1 MKTGLVYMF
10 LSLAL
15 LCACG
20 SDDEELSGGM
30 QQPGEALELIAV
42 AGNFVT
48 YGDAPNTRAAD
59 NGAATTFENGDRV
72 GVIVLEGNTVI
83 GNNLPY
89 KYDGTKWVFDTDVA
103 NTENT
108 GKSLFYYDSQASNLT
123 YIVYYPYSD
132 KADNVTSVEGNDG
145 LKSKFI
151 PQEDQ
156 RTEDAYRMSDLMIWK
171 SETGIAPLRT
181 LNATLVHAYNS
192 VSIQPEVHWTLG
204 NGQDFLHPSPT
215 ISDVRFV
222 TGDKTIVT
230 PYYAEEDGSYRYI
243 LPSGFTGSVRCF
255 YTFDNKTY
263 NKKFT
268 VSSESNTRYSSV
280 QNINAGDYSLDK
292 AQLGD
297 FYCRSSD
304 GEGYLIPNDVKTL
317 PEKEEKECVG
327 IVYWLGD
334 IKDHNYTLLDSKFSN
349 GMHGLV
355 VSLWD
360 MPDPDNTS
368 SVTMTWTYGDYESV
382 DNWLVNA
389 TWAGDNSRPKDFSS
403 IQVTAQMQGYA
414 NTIALKEYN
423 NYVEGTTDD
432 GYGPESGK
440 RVKPVKGLDAFETAH
455 PSPLNSSGWYW
466 PSVEELKYVCWGQ
479 GNGQGTTGKNMLNTQ
494 IEKVSGSNVFDGDSR
509 VYHWSSTEY
518 SSNRSRAWYVIFS
531 DGRVRDSGW
540 KHSTTGRLR
549 PLLAF

>member
-20 SDDEELSGGM
+20 SSDEELSGGM

-48 YGDAPNTRAAD
+48 PGDAPNTRAAD
-59 NGAATTFENGDRV
+59 NGAATTFENDDRV
-72 GVIVLEGNTVI
+72 GVIVLEGDAVI

-89 KYDGTKWVFDTDVA
+89 KYDGTKWVFDIDVA
-103 NTENT
+103 DTENT

-123 YIVYYPYSD
+123 YIVYYPYST
-132 KADNVTSVEGNDG
+132 KADNVASVEGDGG

-156 RTEDAYRMSDLMIWK
+156 RTEDAYRMSDLMIWQ
-171 SETGIAPLRT
+171 SATGIAPLRT

-192 VSIQPEVHWTLG
+192 VSIQPEVRYTLAA
-204 NGQDFLHPSPT
+204 GQDFIHPSPA

-222 TGDKTIVT
+222 TGDATIVT

-243 LPSGFTGSVRCF
+243 LPPGFTGSVRCF
-255 YTFDNKTY
+255 YTFDNQTY
-263 NKKFT
+263 HKEFT
-268 VSSESNTRYSSV
+268 VSAPASNTRYGSV
-280 QNINAGDYSLDK
+280 QNIHAGDYSLDK

-297 FYCRSSD
+297 FYCRNSD

-317 PEKEEKECVG
+317 SEQEEKECVG

-334 IKDHNYTLLDSKFSN
+334 IKGDNYGLLDSKFP
-349 GMHGLV
+349 GGTHGLV

-360 MPDPDNTS
+360 MPDPDNGEIE
-368 SVTMTWTYGDYESV
+368 MIWTYGKYEYV
-382 DNWLVNA
+382 DNWLGSKNVTC
-389 TWAGDNSRPKDFSS
+389 TWDERPENFSS
-403 IQVTAQMQGYA
+403 IQVTDKMQGYA

-423 NYVEGTTDD
+423 RYIENPANNKYQT
-432 GYGPESGK
+432 Y
-440 RVKPVKGLDAFETAH
+440 RVKPVRGLDDFNKKHQA
-455 PSPLNSSGWYW
+455 PSNSSGWYW
-466 PSVEELKYVCWGQ
+466 PSIEELRYVCWGQ
-479 GNGQGTTGKNMLNTQ
+479 GATTGTAGKDMLNTQ
-494 IEKVSGSNVFDGDSR
+494 IQKVSGSNAFGSD
-509 VYHWSSTEY
+509 YYWSSTEY
-518 SSNRSRAWYVIFS
+518 SGHNLYVWVVYFYKGEEKYYGVKQSNDY
-531 DGRVRDSGW
+531 RV
-540 KHSTTGRLR
+540 R
-549 PLLAF
+549 PLLTF